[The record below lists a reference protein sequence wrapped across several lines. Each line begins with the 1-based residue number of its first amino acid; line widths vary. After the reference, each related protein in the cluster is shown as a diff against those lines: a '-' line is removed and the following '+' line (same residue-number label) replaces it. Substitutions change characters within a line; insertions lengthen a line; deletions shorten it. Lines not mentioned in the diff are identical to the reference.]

1 MIYYHQRIHSNQE
14 NQETNKKLMVFGH
27 GSVMAENEAK
37 KMVVRISINHGMIL
51 ELLENQK
58 SLKEQQQP
66 AN

>member
-1 MIYYHQRIHSNQE
+1 MI
-14 NQETNKKLMVFGH
+14 KLMFFGH

-37 KMVVRISINHGMIL
+37 IKKKMVMRISINHGMIL
-51 ELLENQK
+51 ELLEHQK

>member
-1 MIYYHQRIHSNQE
+1 MF
-14 NQETNKKLMVFGH
+14 FGH

-37 KMVVRISINHGMIL
+37 IKKMVMRISINHGMIL
-51 ELLENQK
+51 ELLEHQK